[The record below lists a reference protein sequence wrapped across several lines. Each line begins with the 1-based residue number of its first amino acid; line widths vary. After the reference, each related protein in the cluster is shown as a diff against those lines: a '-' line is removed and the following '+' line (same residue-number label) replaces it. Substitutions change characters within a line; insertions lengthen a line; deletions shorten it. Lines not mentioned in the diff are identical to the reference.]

1 MKFKNTTISSGFSC
15 QGVQGRVY
23 KGGMYLKSLNVVG
36 FKSFADRTTLEFHPG
51 VTAIVG
57 PNGCGKSNVLDSI
70 RWVLGEQSAKALRG
84 GEMKDVIFSGTE
96 TRPPL
101 GMAEVSLTFGDCE
114 KDLGTEYNEV
124 TITRRV
130 FRDGASEYELNK
142 TPCRLR
148 DIHGLFMDTGIGRS
162 AYSIM
167 EQGKIDSILSSR
179 PEDRRAIFE
188 EAAGITK
195 YKSQKKEA
203 LRKLENTEANLIRL
217 ADIIREVKRQIGSL
231 QRQAGKARRY
241 QASHEEL
248 AGLET
253 RLGRHQFDTFSTTIN
268 ALQEQVDGTR
278 IRQETLDAE
287 VAQQEEKVASA
298 RSGLSV
304 IENELLRLRE
314 EQNSIKNALDRAAQ
328 RSATNRARVEEFTGL
343 RDQAR
348 QEIAGTEEKI
358 RVGEEQLTHLNAQ
371 VENFT
376 QLRSDTQRRFDEQQE
391 ALQMLNAKIGMVEA
405 ERADA
410 EEKKLA
416 QERLHQKQEQELAAL
431 ELQQRDF
438 QVRIEALQA
447 EQTSLALR
455 RDEAIASATR
465 HVASLAEAETLLT
478 QHRETLK
485 VAQEARREAEEKLRQ
500 AERARTEIG
509 KSHQQIQARR
519 DALAQLEDQ
528 HASAPQATQR
538 LLREQAGELQGTLSS
553 HISVQ
558 AGYEAPLALLLGD
571 AVNAL
576 VLQDDSAAQTWRDK
590 LSGKE
595 QCAFAPLRTARPTPL
610 PSSVETHATKFV
622 TAQPIVGELVAALL
636 EDAHVVED
644 LAAGWRLK
652 AAQPQ
657 STIATR
663 SGELITR
670 SGLLLVGQDAGAS
683 LAVLTRQ
690 TELRKLDAELIESNA
705 KVTDGQGA
713 MDAARIA
720 LEEKTNALEH
730 ARTAV
735 QEAEISLATQRQEE
749 RAAQNASAQI
759 NGQWE
764 EAAREMSRLNAQSQ
778 VDHERHERLREA
790 MKSAA
795 EGRREAETVME
806 GLKVQL
812 AELAKQDEAQTS
824 ALTESRI
831 ELATQTQQ
839 CEAWQQQREPV
850 ANRLQEL
857 RELAELR
864 NREAIEHEQRVAQ
877 AHEEITA
884 AERETA
890 EKTEAQSRVAVELE
904 QAQTQRASEQAQI
917 DEQETV
923 LRTLRREHNEIQT
936 ARSDNEVK
944 LAGQKLFLGNLRE
957 RFRRDYQK
965 ELEDL
970 APLEETDAAT
980 DWQALAEEV
989 STKRAALDAI
999 GPVNMEAITEYD
1011 ELEQRYTFLTGQET
1025 DLLTAKDQII
1035 KAIQEINRTTQKLFA
1050 ETFDQVK
1057 VNFQEMFTEL
1067 FGGGKASL
1075 SLMDEADPL
1084 ECGIDIIAK
1093 PPGKQ
1098 TQTVSLLS
1106 GGERTM
1112 TAVALL
1118 FAIYMVKPSPFCVL
1132 DELDAPLDES
1142 NINRFIK
1149 ILTRFRQQSQ
1159 FVVITH
1165 NKRTISVADVLYGVT
1180 MEERGVSKFVS
1191 MRLQKSEAH
1200 TRGEVAREDGV
1211 PSIAESVS
1219 NN

>member
-1 MKFKNTTISSGFSC
+1 
-15 QGVQGRVY
+15 
-23 KGGMYLKSLNVVG
+23 MYLKSLNVVG
-36 FKSFADRTTLEFHPG
+36 FKSFADRTTLEFHQG

-114 KDLGTEYNEV
+114 EQLGVAYNEV

-148 DIHGLFMDTGIGRS
+148 DIHSLFMDTGIGRT

-167 EQGKIDSILSSR
+167 EQGKIDQILSSR

-241 QASHEEL
+241 QSSFEEL
-248 AGLET
+248 ATLEN
-253 RLGRHQFDTFSTTIN
+253 RVARHQFDTFSGTITALQSEVDGARERQERLDADVSGQEQKVGAVRNDLALVETELVRLRDEQGALRN
-268 ALQEQVDGTR
+268 ALERAEQ
-278 IRQETLDAE
+278 
-287 VAQQEEKVASA
+287 
-298 RSGLSV
+298 
-304 IENELLRLRE
+304 
-314 EQNSIKNALDRAAQ
+314 RA
-328 RSATNRARVEEFTGL
+328 ATNRARVGEFTGL

-348 QEIAGTEEKI
+348 QEIAATEEKV
-358 RVGEEQLTHLNAQ
+358 RVGEEQLAHLNAQ

-376 QLRSDTQRRFDEQQE
+376 RLRGETQQRFDASQE
-391 ALQMLNAKIGMVEA
+391 TLQMLLAKIGTVEA
-405 ERADA
+405 ERAES
-410 EEKKLA
+410 EEQRIQ
-416 QERLHQKQEQELAAL
+416 QERLFQRQEQELAGL
-431 ELQQRDF
+431 ELQQRNF
-438 QVRIEALQA
+438 QLRVEGLQT
-447 EQTSLALR
+447 EQTSLTQR
-455 RDEAIASATR
+455 RDEAQAAATQYAVR
-465 HVASLAEAETLLT
+465 VTETDTLLNAR
-478 QHRETLK
+478 REALQQ
-485 VAQEARREAEEKLRQ
+485 AQQARREAEEKLRA
-500 AERARTEIG
+500 AEQSLKDAG
-509 KSHQQIQARR
+509 KTQQNLQARR
-519 DALAQLEDQ
+519 DALAQLEEQ

-538 LLREQAGELQGTLSS
+538 LLKSEAASEINGTLSG

-558 AGYEAPLALLLGD
+558 AGYETPLALLLGD

-576 VLQDDSAAQTWRDK
+576 VLNDDTAVQTWREK
-590 LSGKE
+590 LAGKE

-610 PSSVETHATKFV
+610 PSSAETHATRFITSKPV
-622 TAQPIVGELVAALL
+622 VSELIASLL
-636 EDAHVVED
+636 EDAHVID
-644 LAAGWRLK
+644 DIAAGWRLK

-670 SGLLLVGQDAGAS
+670 SGLLLVGQEAGAS

-690 TELRKLDAELIESNA
+690 SELRKFEAELVEATA
-705 KVTDGQGA
+705 KVTETQA
-713 MDAARIA
+713 MVNAAQTV
-720 LEEKTNALEH
+720 LDEKTALLEQGR
-730 ARTAV
+730 AAV
-735 QEAEISLATQRQEE
+735 QEVEINLATQRQEE
-749 RAAQNASAQI
+749 RAAQATAAQI
-759 NGQWE
+759 VRQVE
-764 EAAREMSRLNAQSQ
+764 DAMREMTRLNAQEQ
-778 VDHERHERLREA
+778 VDHEQHTRLREA
-790 MKSAA
+790 MTAA
-795 EGRREAETVME
+795 EALRREAEARMTE
-806 GLKVQL
+806 FKTQL
-812 AELAKQDEAQTS
+812 EELTSKEAAQTA
-824 ALTESRI
+824 ALTELRI

-857 RELAELR
+857 RELVVQR
-864 NREAIEHEQRVAQ
+864 TRESSEHEQRVIHARD
-877 AHEEITA
+877 EIVA
-884 AERETA
+884 AEQEHA
-890 EKTEAQSRVAVELE
+890 EKSEAQVRITGELE
-904 QAQTQRASEQAQI
+904 QTQAKRAGIQQQI
-917 DEQETV
+917 NEEETA
-923 LRTLRREHNEIQT
+923 LRTLRRTQTEIQT
-936 ARSDNEVK
+936 ARVENEVK
-944 LAGQKLFLGNLRE
+944 LAEQKLFLTNLRE

-970 APLEETDAAT
+970 ALLGEEESAT
-980 DWQALAEEV
+980 DWTTLETEV
-989 STKRAALDAI
+989 AAKRAALDAI
-999 GPVNMEAITEYD
+999 GPVNLEAITEYD
-1011 ELEQRYTFLTGQET
+1011 ELEQRYQFLTGQET
-1025 DLLTAKDQII
+1025 DLLNAKEQIL

-1050 ETFDQVK
+1050 ETFEQVK
-1057 VNFQEMFTEL
+1057 INFQEMFTEL
-1067 FGGGKASL
+1067 FGGGKATL
-1075 SLMDEADPL
+1075 SLLDENDPL

-1098 TQTVSLLS
+1098 TQTVTLLS

-1149 ILTRFRQQSQ
+1149 ILQRFVQMSQ

-1165 NKRTISVADVLYGVT
+1165 NKRTISIADVLYGVT
-1180 MEERGVSKFVS
+1180 MEERGVSRFVS
-1191 MRLQKSEAH
+1191 MRMQKRDATAQSNGHRAH
-1200 TRGEVAREDGV
+1200 ADPAEETV
-1211 PSIAESVS
+1211 PSIAESVRG
-1219 NN
+1219 

>member
-1 MKFKNTTISSGFSC
+1 
-15 QGVQGRVY
+15 
-23 KGGMYLKSLNVVG
+23 MYLKSLNVVG

-114 KDLGTEYNEV
+114 QDLGVEYNEV

-148 DIHGLFMDTGIGRS
+148 DIHSLFMDTGIGRS

-248 AGLET
+248 ATLET
-253 RLGRHQFDTFSTTIN
+253 RLARHQFDTFSATIN
-268 ALQEQVDGTR
+268 ALQTEVDGTR
-278 IRQETLDAE
+278 ERQEKLDAE
-287 VAQQEEKVASA
+287 VTGQEEKVREA
-298 RSGLSV
+298 RSGLAI
-304 IENELLRLRE
+304 IEAELLSLRE
-314 EQNSIKNALDRAAQ
+314 EQNAIKNALERAAQ
-328 RSATNRARVEEFTGL
+328 RAATNHARVEEFSGL

-358 RVGEEQLTHLNAQ
+358 RVGEEQLNHLNSQ
-371 VENFT
+371 VDNFT
-376 QLRSDTQRRFDEQQE
+376 RLKGETQRRFDTEQE
-391 ALQMLNAKIGMVEA
+391 ALQMLNAKIGMLEA
-405 ERADA
+405 ERAEA

-416 QERLHQKQEQELAAL
+416 HERLHQKQEQELAAL
-431 ELQQRDF
+431 EMQQRDF
-438 QVRIEALQA
+438 RLRIEALQT

-455 RDEAIASATR
+455 RDEAQAAVIR
-465 HVASLAEAETLLT
+465 HAASLAEAETLLT
-478 QHRETLK
+478 QRREALQ
-485 VAQEARREAEEKLRQ
+485 VAQQERREAEEKLRE
-500 AERARTEIG
+500 AEKARTEIG
-509 KSHQQIQARR
+509 RSHQQFQARR

-528 HASAPQATQR
+528 HVSAPQATQR
-538 LLREQAGELQGTLSS
+538 LLREQAGELQGTLSG
-553 HISVQ
+553 HIAVQ

-576 VLQDDSAAQTWRDK
+576 VLQDDAAAQTWRDK
-590 LSGKE
+590 LNGKE

-610 PSSVETHATKFV
+610 PSSVETHATKFI
-622 TAQPIVGELVAALL
+622 TAQPVVAELVAALL
-636 EDAHVVED
+636 EDAHVVDD
-644 LAAGWRLK
+644 LAAGWKLK

-663 SGELITR
+663 NGELISR

-690 TELRKLDAELIESNA
+690 SELRSLDAQLVESTA
-705 KVTDGQGA
+705 KVAEAQAAVDG
-713 MDAARIA
+713 ARTA
-720 LEEKTNALEH
+720 LEEKTHVVEQ

-735 QEAEISLATQRQEE
+735 QEAEIALATQRQED
-749 RAAQNASAQI
+749 RAAQSLASQI
-759 NGQWE
+759 AGQWE
-764 EAAREMSRLNAQSQ
+764 ESNREMTRLNSQSQ
-778 VDHERHERLREA
+778 NDTEKHERLREA
-790 MKSAA
+790 MTGAA
-795 EGRREAETVME
+795 ETRREAEAAME
-806 GLKVQL
+806 GFKSQL
-812 AELAKQDEAQTS
+812 AELAKQDEAQTAS
-824 ALTESRI
+824 LTELRI

-850 ANRLQEL
+850 ATRLQEL
-857 RELAELR
+857 RELVELR
-864 NREAIEHEQRVAQ
+864 NREAIEHEQRVVQ
-877 AHEEITA
+877 AGEEIAA
-884 AERETA
+884 AEQESL
-890 EKTEAQSRVAVELE
+890 EKSEAQTRVAGELE
-904 QAQTQRASEQAQI
+904 QAQAKRAAEQAQI
-917 DEQETV
+917 DEQETI
-923 LRTLRREHNEIQT
+923 LRTLRREHGEIQT
-936 ARSDNEVK
+936 ARSENEVK
-944 LAGQKLFLGNLRE
+944 LAEQKLFLGNLRE
-957 RFRRDYQK
+957 HFRRDYHK
-965 ELEDL
+965 ELEEL
-970 APLEETDAAT
+970 PALSEEDTAT
-980 DWQALAEEV
+980 DWAALEEDV
-989 STKRAALDAI
+989 ATKRAALDAL
-999 GPVNMEAITEYD
+999 GPVNLEAITEYD
-1011 ELEQRYTFLTGQET
+1011 ELEQRFAFLTGQET
-1025 DLLTAKDQII
+1025 DLLTAKEQIL

-1050 ETFDQVK
+1050 ETFEQVK
-1057 VNFQEMFTEL
+1057 TNFQEMFTEL

-1075 SLMDEADPL
+1075 SLMDENDPL

-1149 ILTRFRQQSQ
+1149 ILKRFQSQSQ

-1165 NKRTISVADVLYGVT
+1165 NKRTISIADVLYGVT

-1200 TRGEVAREDGV
+1200 ARGEAIREDGV

-1219 NN
+1219 KN

>member
-1 MKFKNTTISSGFSC
+1 
-15 QGVQGRVY
+15 
-23 KGGMYLKSLNVVG
+23 MYLKSLNVVG

-114 KDLGTEYNEV
+114 KDLGTAYNEV

-148 DIHGLFMDTGIGRS
+148 DIHGMFMDTGIGRS

-203 LRKLENTEANLIRL
+203 LRKLENTEANLVRL

-241 QASHEEL
+241 QASFEEL
-248 AGLET
+248 AALET
-253 RLGRHQFDTFSTTIN
+253 KFARHQFDTFSATIS
-268 ALQEQVDGTR
+268 ALQTEVDGAR
-278 IRQETLDAE
+278 EKQEQLDAG
-287 VAQQEEKVASA
+287 VTAQEEKVSSA
-298 RSGLSV
+298 RSDLAV
-304 IENELLRLRE
+304 VEAELLRLRE
-314 EQNSIKNALDRAAQ
+314 EQSALRNGLERAEQ
-328 RSATNRARVEEFTGL
+328 RAATNRARVEEFTGL

-348 QEIAGTEEKI
+348 REIAGTEEKV

-371 VENFT
+371 VDNFT
-376 QLRSDTQRRFDEQQE
+376 RLRRETQKRYDEEQE
-391 ALQMLNAKIGMVEA
+391 ALQMLTARIGQVES
-405 ERADA
+405 ERAEVE
-410 EEKKLA
+410 EEKLQ
-416 QERLHQKQEQELAAL
+416 QERLHQRQEQELAGL
-431 ELQQRDF
+431 ELQQRNF
-438 QVRIEALQA
+438 QLRIEALQS
-447 EQTSLALR
+447 EQAALAQR
-455 RDEAIASATR
+455 RDEAQAAVAR
-465 HVASLAEAETLLT
+465 HGARLTEAETLL
-478 QHRETLK
+478 RERREALQQ
-485 VAQEARREAEEKLRQ
+485 AQEDRREAEEKLRE
-500 AERARTEIG
+500 ADRTRGEISRAH
-509 KSHQQIQARR
+509 HQLQARR

-528 HASAPQATQR
+528 HASAPEATQR
-538 LLREQAGELQGTLSS
+538 LLKAETGSDLHGTLSG
-553 HISVQ
+553 HIAVQ

-576 VLQDDSAAQTWRDK
+576 ILNDDAAAQSWREK
-590 LSGKE
+590 LAIKE
-595 QCAFAPLRTARPTPL
+595 QCAFAPLRAARPTPL
-610 PSSVETHATKFV
+610 PSSAATHASRFV
-622 TAQPIVGELVAALL
+622 TAQPVVKDLVAALL
-636 EDAHVVED
+636 EDAHVVDD

-663 SGELITR
+663 AGELITR
-670 SGLLLVGQDAGAS
+670 GGLLLVGQEAGAS

-690 TELRKLDAELIESNA
+690 AELRQLEAGLVGAAA
-705 KVTDGQGA
+705 KVAEAQAATDA
-713 MDAARIA
+713 VCVE
-720 LEEKTNALEH
+720 LEEKTNLVEQSRA
-730 ARTAV
+730 AV
-735 QEAEISLATQRQEE
+735 QEAEIALATQRQEE
-749 RAAQNASAQI
+749 RAAQAVVAQI
-759 NGQWE
+759 SRQVE
-764 EAAREMSRLNAQSQ
+764 DATREMTRLHAQEQ
-778 VDHERHERLREA
+778 ADHERHERLREA
-790 MKSAA
+790 MAGASAA
-795 EGRREAETVME
+795 REEAGARMQE
-806 GLKVQL
+806 LQSQL
-812 AELAKQDEAQTS
+812 DALASEEQARTDAV
-824 ALTESRI
+824 TESRI

-839 CEAWQQQREPV
+839 CDAWQQQREPV

-857 RELAELR
+857 RELVVLR
-864 NREAIEHEQRVAQ
+864 AREAREHEQRVAQ
-877 AHEEITA
+877 AKEEISSAEHEQA
-884 AERETA
+884 ARSEALARVAGELDLALT
-890 EKTEAQSRVAVELE
+890 KRSEAQAH
-904 QAQTQRASEQAQI
+904 I
-917 DEQETV
+917 DEQEIA
-923 LRTLRREHNEIQT
+923 LRTLRHEQHDIQS
-936 ARSDNEVK
+936 ARSENEVK
-944 LAGQKLFLGNLRE
+944 LAEQKLFLGNLRE
-957 RFRRDYQK
+957 RFRREYQK

-970 APLEETDAAT
+970 PPLADADAAT
-980 DWQALAEEV
+980 DWAALETEV
-989 STKRAALDAI
+989 AGKRAALDAI
-999 GPVNMEAITEYD
+999 GPVNLEAITEYD
-1011 ELEQRYTFLTGQET
+1011 ELEQRYSFLTGQET
-1025 DLLTAKDQII
+1025 DLLNAKDQIL

-1050 ETFDQVK
+1050 ETFEQVK
-1057 VNFQEMFTEL
+1057 ANFQEMFTEL
-1067 FGGGKASL
+1067 FGGGKATL
-1075 SLMDEADPL
+1075 SLMDESDPL
-1084 ECGIDIIAK
+1084 ECGIEIVAK

-1149 ILTRFRQQSQ
+1149 ILKRFVQQSQ

-1165 NKRTISVADVLYGVT
+1165 NKRTISVSDVLYGVT

-1191 MRLQKSEAH
+1191 LRLQK
-1200 TRGEVAREDGV
+1200 REGSGPGHASVDPALAEHA
-1211 PSIAESVS
+1211 PSIAESVGR
-1219 NN
+1219 

>member
-1 MKFKNTTISSGFSC
+1 
-15 QGVQGRVY
+15 
-23 KGGMYLKSLNVVG
+23 MYLKSLNVVG

-114 KDLGTEYNEV
+114 KELGTAYNEI

-148 DIHGLFMDTGIGRS
+148 DIHSMFMDTGIGRS

-241 QASHEEL
+241 QASFEEL
-248 AGLET
+248 AKLEH
-253 RLGRHQFDTFSTTIN
+253 RFGRHQFDTFSATI
-268 ALQEQVDGTR
+268 ATLQTEVDGAREKQEQ
-278 IRQETLDAE
+278 LDSGVTA
-287 VAQQEEKVASA
+287 QEEKVSAA
-298 RSGLSV
+298 RSDLAV
-304 IENELLRLRE
+304 VEAELLRLRE
-314 EQNSIKNALDRAAQ
+314 EQSALRNALERAEQ
-328 RSATNRARVEEFTGL
+328 RAVTNRARVEEFTGL

-348 QEIAGTEEKI
+348 QEIAGTEEKV
-358 RVGEEQLTHLNAQ
+358 RVGEGQLTHLNAQ
-371 VENFT
+371 VDNFSNLRRET
-376 QLRSDTQRRFDEQQE
+376 QERFDEQQE
-391 ALQMLNAKIGMVEA
+391 ALQMLTARIGNVEA
-405 ERADA
+405 ERAEIEA
-410 EEKKLA
+410 EKIQ
-416 QERLHQKQEQELAAL
+416 QERLHQRQEQELAGL
-431 ELQQRDF
+431 ELQQRNF
-438 QVRIEALQA
+438 QLRIEALQS
-447 EQTSLALR
+447 EQTALAQR
-455 RDEAIASATR
+455 RDEAQAA
-465 HVASLAEAETLLT
+465 VAQHAARLAEAETLL
-478 QHRETLK
+478 RERRESLQQ
-485 VAQEARREAEEKLRQ
+485 AQQARREAEEKLRE
-500 AERARTEIG
+500 ADKARSEIG
-509 KSHQQIQARR
+509 RTHHQLQARH
-519 DALAQLEDQ
+519 DALAQLQDQ

-538 LLREQAGELQGTLSS
+538 LLKFEVQESKRDFHGTLSS
-553 HISVQ
+553 HIEVR

-576 VLQDDSAAQTWRDK
+576 VLNDDAATQLWREK
-590 LSGKE
+590 LSAKE
-595 QCAFAPLRTARPTPL
+595 QCAFAPLHTARPTPL
-610 PSSVETHATKFV
+610 PSTAETHASRFIAAEPV
-622 TAQPIVGELVAALL
+622 VGDLVASLL
-636 EDAHVVED
+636 EDAHVVDD
-644 LAAGWRLK
+644 LAAGWKLK

-663 SGELITR
+663 AGELISR
-670 SGLLLVGQDAGAS
+670 SGLLFVGQDTGAS

-690 TELRKLDAELIESNA
+690 SELRSLEAELTASSVKVIEA
-705 KVTDGQGA
+705 QTVA
-713 MDAARIA
+713 DAVRVV
-720 LEEKTNALEH
+720 LEEKANLLEL
-730 ARTAV
+730 ARAGV
-735 QEAEISLATQRQEE
+735 QEAEIALAAQRQEE
-749 RAAQNASAQI
+749 RTVQSAVAQI
-759 NGQWE
+759 VRQVE
-764 EAAREMSRLNAQSQ
+764 DATREMTRLNAQEQ

-790 MKSAA
+790 MATALAA
-795 EGRREAETVME
+795 KQEAENQMQELQSKLDT
-806 GLKVQL
+806 L
-812 AELAKQDEAQTS
+812 ATEEQAQTD
-824 ALTESRI
+824 ALTELRI

-857 RELAELR
+857 RELVELR
-864 NREAIEHEQRVAQ
+864 TRESREHEQRVVQ
-877 AHEEITA
+877 AREEISS
-884 AERETA
+884 AEREHA
-890 EKTEAQSRVAVELE
+890 EKSEALTRVAGELDL
-904 QAQTQRASEQAQI
+904 ALTKRSGVQAQI
-917 DEQETV
+917 DEQESA
-923 LRTLRREHNEIQT
+923 LRTLRHEQHDIQSV
-936 ARSDNEVK
+936 RSENEVK
-944 LAGQKLFLGNLRE
+944 LAERKLFLGNLRE
-957 RFRRDYQK
+957 RFHRDYQK

-970 APLEETDAAT
+970 PALTEEDAAT
-980 DWQALAEEV
+980 DWATLETEV
-989 STKRAALDAI
+989 ASKRAALDAI
-999 GPVNMEAITEYD
+999 GPVNLEAITEYD
-1011 ELEQRYTFLTGQET
+1011 ELEQRYAFLTGQET
-1025 DLLTAKDQII
+1025 DLLTAKDQIL
-1035 KAIQEINRTTQKLFA
+1035 KAITEINRTTQKLFA
-1050 ETFDQVK
+1050 ETFEQVK
-1057 VNFQEMFTEL
+1057 ANFQEMFTEL
-1067 FGGGKASL
+1067 FGGGKATL
-1075 SLMDEADPL
+1075 TLMDEADPL
-1084 ECGIDIIAK
+1084 ECGIDIVAK

-1149 ILTRFRQQSQ
+1149 ILKRFQEQSQ

-1165 NKRTISVADVLYGVT
+1165 NKRTISIADVLYGVT

-1191 MRLQKSEAH
+1191 LRLQKREEPAHSKENGAH
-1200 TRGEVAREDGV
+1200 TAEEQV

-1219 NN
+1219 S

>member
-1 MKFKNTTISSGFSC
+1 
-15 QGVQGRVY
+15 
-23 KGGMYLKSLNVVG
+23 MYLKSLNVVG

-114 KDLGTEYNEV
+114 KELGTAYNEV

-142 TPCRLR
+142 TACRLR
-148 DIHGLFMDTGIGRS
+148 DIQTMFMDTGVGRS

-241 QASHEEL
+241 QASFEEL
-248 AGLET
+248 ATLET
-253 RLGRHQFDTFSTTIN
+253 RFFKHQFDTYFTAIA
-268 ALQEQVDGTR
+268 ALQIEVDGGR
-278 IRQETLDAE
+278 EKQEQLDSGVSE
-287 VAQQEEKVASA
+287 QEQKVATA
-298 RSGLSV
+298 RNDLSE
-304 IENELLRLRE
+304 IEAELLRLRE
-314 EQNSIKNALDRAAQ
+314 EQSAIRNALERAEQ
-328 RSATNRARVEEFTGL
+328 RAATNRARVDEFTGL

-348 QEIAGTEEKI
+348 QEIAGTEEKV
-358 RVGEEQLTHLNAQ
+358 RVGEEQLAHLNAQ

-376 QLRSDTQRRFDEQQE
+376 RLRRETQERFDEEQE
-391 ALQMLNAKIGMVEA
+391 SLQMLAARIGNIEA
-405 ERADA
+405 ERA
-410 EEKKLA
+410 EIESEKLQ
-416 QERLHQKQEQELAAL
+416 QERLHQRQEQELAGL
-431 ELQQRDF
+431 ELQQRNF

-447 EQTSLALR
+447 EQTALTQR
-455 RDEAIASATR
+455 RDEAEVSVVQYAER
-465 HVASLAEAETLLT
+465 LAEADTLLRDR
-478 QHRETLK
+478 REALQQ
-485 VAQEARREAEEKLRQ
+485 AQQSRREAEEKLRE
-500 AERARTEIG
+500 ADKARNEVSRA
-509 KSHQQIQARR
+509 HQQLQARR

-538 LLREQAGELQGTLSS
+538 LLKAQAAEAASELRGTLSS
-553 HISVQ
+553 HIAVQ
-558 AGYEAPLALLLGD
+558 AGNEAPLALLLGD

-576 VLQDDSAAQTWRDK
+576 ILNDDAAAQAWREK

-595 QCAFAPLRTARPTPL
+595 QCAFAPLNSARPVPL
-610 PSSVETHATKFV
+610 PSSVETHASRFV
-622 TAQPIVGELVAALL
+622 TAQPVVADLIAALL
-636 EDAHVVED
+636 EDAHVVDD
-644 LAAGWRLK
+644 LAAGWQLK

-663 SGELITR
+663 GGELITR
-670 SGLLLVGQDAGAS
+670 SGLLLVGQETGAS

-690 TELRKLDAELIESNA
+690 TELRRLEAQLADSSVNVAEAQSATDA
-705 KVTDGQGA
+705 V
-713 MDAARIA
+713 RIT
-720 LEEKTNALEH
+720 LEETTNFVEQ
-730 ARTAV
+730 ARAEV
-735 QEAEISLATQRQEE
+735 QEAEISLATQRQDE
-749 RAAQNASAQI
+749 RAAQSAAAQI
-759 NGQWE
+759 GRQVE
-764 EAAREMSRLNAQSQ
+764 DATREMTRLNAQEQ

-790 MKSAA
+790 MASALA
-795 EGRREAETVME
+795 ARQEAEARME
-806 GLKVQL
+806 EFQTQL
-812 AELAKQDEAQTS
+812 DALASEEQAQTN

-839 CEAWQQQREPV
+839 CDAWQQQREPV
-850 ANRLQEL
+850 ANRLLEL
-857 RELAELR
+857 RELVELR
-864 NREAIEHEQRVAQ
+864 TRESHEHERRVVQ
-877 AHEEITA
+877 AREEITSS
-884 AERETA
+884 EREHA
-890 EKTEAQSRVAVELE
+890 EKSEAQTRVTGELE
-904 QAQTQRASEQAQI
+904 LTLTRRSEAQAQI
-917 DEQETV
+917 NEQEGL
-923 LRTLRREHNEIQT
+923 LRSLRREHGEIQS
-936 ARSDNEVK
+936 ARSENEVK

-957 RFRRDYQK
+957 KYRRDYQK
-965 ELEDL
+965 ELEEL
-970 APLEETDAAT
+970 PPLTEADAAT
-980 DWQALAEEV
+980 DWAALESEV
-989 STKRAALDAI
+989 TTKRAALDAI
-999 GPVNMEAITEYD
+999 GPVNLEAITEYD
-1011 ELEQRYTFLTGQET
+1011 ELEQRYAFLTTQET
-1025 DLLTAKDQII
+1025 DLLTAKEQIL

-1050 ETFDQVK
+1050 DTFEQVK

-1067 FGGGKASL
+1067 FNGGKASL
-1075 SLMDEADPL
+1075 KLMDESDPL
-1084 ECGIDIIAK
+1084 ECGIDIEAK

-1098 TQTVSLLS
+1098 PQSVSLLS

-1149 ILTRFRQQSQ
+1149 ILERFVKQSQ

-1165 NKRTISVADVLYGVT
+1165 NKRTISIADVLYGVT

-1191 MRLQKSEAH
+1191 LRLQRREAPAH
-1200 TRGEVAREDGV
+1200 SIDNASHAAEHHV
-1211 PSIAESVS
+1211 PSIAESVAT
-1219 NN
+1219 

>member
-1 MKFKNTTISSGFSC
+1 
-15 QGVQGRVY
+15 
-23 KGGMYLKSLNVVG
+23 MYLKSLNVVG

-114 KDLGTEYNEV
+114 KDLGTAYNEI

-148 DIHGLFMDTGIGRS
+148 DIHGMFMDTGIGRS

-241 QASHEEL
+241 QASFEEL
-248 AGLET
+248 ATLET
-253 RLGRHQFDTFSTTIN
+253 RFARHQFDVFSSTI
-268 ALQEQVDGTR
+268 ATLQTEVDGAREKQEQLDTGVTD
-278 IRQETLDAE
+278 QE
-287 VAQQEEKVASA
+287 QKVSA
-298 RSGLSV
+298 ARGDLAV
-304 IENELLRLRE
+304 VETELLRLRE
-314 EQNSIKNALDRAAQ
+314 EQAALRNAIERAEQ
-328 RSATNRARVEEFTGL
+328 RAATNRARVDEFTGL

-348 QEIAGTEEKI
+348 QEIAGTEEKV

-371 VENFT
+371 VDNFSRLRRET
-376 QLRSDTQRRFDEQQE
+376 QERFDEEQE
-391 ALQMLNAKIGMVEA
+391 ALQMLTARIGNVEA
-405 ERADA
+405 ERA
-410 EEKKLA
+410 EIESEKLQ
-416 QERLHQKQEQELAAL
+416 QERLHQRQEQELAGL
-431 ELQQRDF
+431 ELQQRNF
-438 QVRIEALQA
+438 QLRIEALQA
-447 EQTSLALR
+447 EQVSLTQR
-455 RDEAIASATR
+455 RDEARAAVVQR
-465 HVASLAEAETLLT
+465 AAGLAEAETLLRDR
-478 QHRETLK
+478 REALQQ
-485 VAQEARREAEEKLRQ
+485 AQQSRREAEEKLRD
-500 AERARTEIG
+500 AEKSRTEIG
-509 KSHQQIQARR
+509 RSHHQLQARR
-519 DALAQLEDQ
+519 DALVQLEDQ

-538 LLREQAGELQGTLSS
+538 LLKAQAAGDLHGTLSS
-553 HISVQ
+553 HIAVQ

-571 AVNAL
+571 AVNSL
-576 VLQDDSAAQTWRDK
+576 LLDDDSTAQSWREK
-590 LSGKE
+590 LTGKE

-610 PSSVETHATKFV
+610 PSTVPTHASRFV
-622 TAQPIVGELVAALL
+622 QAQPIVADLLAALL
-636 EDAHVVED
+636 EDAHVVDD
-644 LAAGWRLK
+644 LAAGWKLK

-663 SGELITR
+663 GGELITR
-670 SGLLLVGQDAGAS
+670 GGLLLVGQETGAS

-690 TELRKLDAELIESNA
+690 SELRQLESKLTESSA
-705 KVTDGQGA
+705 KVLEAQSFTDSI
-713 MDAARIA
+713 RLA
-720 LEEKTNALEH
+720 LEEKAGAVEQ
-730 ARTAV
+730 ARAAV
-735 QEAEISLATQRQEE
+735 QEAEISVATQRQEE
-749 RAAQNASAQI
+749 RAAQSAAAQI
-759 NGQWE
+759 SRQVDD
-764 EAAREMSRLNAQSQ
+764 ATREMTRLTAQEQ
-778 VDHERHERLREA
+778 VDHGRHERLRDAMAAALAARQQAEA
-790 MKSAA
+790 QMQELQAQLDTLAA
-795 EGRREAETVME
+795 EE
-806 GLKVQL
+806 QS
-812 AELAKQDEAQTS
+812 QTD
-824 ALTESRI
+824 ALTESKI
-831 ELATQTQQ
+831 QLATQIQQ

-857 RELAELR
+857 RELVELR
-864 NREAIEHEQRVAQ
+864 TRESREHEQRVVQAREEISSAEHEHAAKSEAQARVAGELDLTLTRRSEAQ
-877 AHEEITA
+877 AH
-884 AERETA
+884 
-890 EKTEAQSRVAVELE
+890 
-904 QAQTQRASEQAQI
+904 I
-917 DEQETV
+917 DEQEKM
-923 LRTLRREHNEIQT
+923 LRTLRREQGEIQS
-936 ARSDNEVK
+936 ARSENEVK
-944 LAGQKLFLGNLRE
+944 LAEQKLFLGNLRE
-957 RFRRDYQK
+957 HYRRDYQK
-965 ELEDL
+965 ELEEL
-970 APLEETDAAT
+970 SPLTDADDAT
-980 DWQALAEEV
+980 DWAALEEEV
-989 STKRAALDAI
+989 TTKRAALDAI
-999 GPVNMEAITEYD
+999 GPVNLEAITEYD
-1011 ELEQRYTFLTGQET
+1011 ELEQRYAFLTGQET
-1025 DLLTAKDQII
+1025 DLLTAKDQIL

-1050 ETFDQVK
+1050 ETFEQVK
-1057 VNFQEMFTEL
+1057 ANFQEMFTEL

-1075 SLMDEADPL
+1075 TLMDEADPL

-1098 TQTVSLLS
+1098 TQTVTLLS

-1149 ILTRFRQQSQ
+1149 ILERFQKQSQ

-1165 NKRTISVADVLYGVT
+1165 NKRTISIADVLYGVT

-1191 MRLQKSEAH
+1191 LRLQKRDPLAAAH
-1200 TRGEVAREDGV
+1200 KSVPSAVEEHV
-1211 PSIAESVS
+1211 PSIAESVTS
-1219 NN
+1219 

>member
-1 MKFKNTTISSGFSC
+1 LSG
-15 QGVQGRVY
+15 VKARAY
-23 KGGMYLKSLNVVG
+23 KSDMYLKSLNVVG

-96 TRPPL
+96 SRPPT

-114 KDLGTEYNEV
+114 KDLGTAYNEV

-148 DIHGLFMDTGIGRS
+148 DIHSMFMDTGIGRS

-241 QASHEEL
+241 QSSFQEL
-248 AGLET
+248 ATLET
-253 RLGRHQFDTFSTTIN
+253 KFARHQFDVYSKTIGE
-268 ALQEQVDGTR
+268 LQVEVDGAR
-278 IRQETLDAE
+278 EKQETLDSGVME
-287 VAQQEEKVASA
+287 QEEKVAAA
-298 RSGLSV
+298 RSAYAE
-304 IENELLRLRE
+304 IESELQRLRE
-314 EQNSIKNALDRAAQ
+314 DQSSIRNALERAEQ
-328 RSATNRARVEEFTGL
+328 RAATNRARVEEFTGL

-348 QEIAGTEEKI
+348 QEIAGTEEKV

-371 VENFT
+371 VDNFSNLRRET
-376 QLRSDTQRRFDEQQE
+376 QERFDEEQE
-391 ALQMLNAKIGMVEA
+391 ALQMLTARIGNVES
-405 ERADA
+405 ERA
-410 EEKKLA
+410 EVESEKLQ
-416 QERLHQKQEQELAAL
+416 QERLHQRQEQELATL
-431 ELQQRDF
+431 EQQQRNF
-438 QVRIEALQA
+438 QLRIEALQS
-447 EQTSLALR
+447 EQAALNVR
-455 RDEAIASATR
+455 REEAQIAVEQHATR
-465 HVASLAEAETLLT
+465 MAEAETLL
-478 QHRETLK
+478 REKREALQI
-485 VAQEARREAEEKLRQ
+485 AQQDRREAEEKVRE
-500 AERARTEIG
+500 ADKVRSEVGRAN
-509 KSHQQIQARR
+509 HQLQARR

-538 LLREQAGELQGTLSS
+538 LLKFEVEESKRDFHGTLSS
-553 HISVQ
+553 HIEVRS
-558 AGYEAPLALLLGD
+558 GYETPLALLLGD

-576 VLQDDSAAQTWRDK
+576 VLADDSATQIWRDK
-590 LSGKE
+590 LTGKE
-595 QCAFAPLRTARPTPL
+595 QCAFAPLHTARPVPL
-610 PSSVETHATKFV
+610 PSSAETHASKFITSEPV
-622 TAQPIVGELVAALL
+622 VSDLVASLL
-636 EDAHVVED
+636 EDAHVVDD
-644 LAAGWRLK
+644 LAAGWKLK
-652 AAQPQ
+652 ALQPQ

-663 SGELITR
+663 AGELISR
-670 SGLLLVGQDAGAS
+670 SGLLFVGQDTGAS
-683 LAVLTRQ
+683 LAVLKRQ
-690 TELRKLDAELIESNA
+690 SELRQLEEELVFSSTKVMESQAAAES
-705 KVTDGQGA
+705 V
-713 MDAARIA
+713 RIA
-720 LEEKTNALEH
+720 LEEKTNLVEQTRAE
-730 ARTAV
+730 V
-735 QEAEISLATQRQEE
+735 QESEIALATLRQEE
-749 RAAQNASAQI
+749 RAAQTVVTQI
-759 NGQWE
+759 ERQVE
-764 EAAREMSRLNAQSQ
+764 DTTREMTRLNAQEQ

-790 MKSAA
+790 MASALAARQEAEAQMDELQSQLDTLAA
-795 EGRREAETVME
+795 EEETATN
-806 GLKVQL
+806 K
-812 AELAKQDEAQTS
+812 
-824 ALTESRI
+824 LTESRI

-850 ANRLQEL
+850 ATRLQEL
-857 RELAELR
+857 RELVELR
-864 NREAIEHEQRVAQ
+864 TRESVEHERRVSNAK
-877 AHEEITA
+877 EEITS
-884 AERETA
+884 AEREHA
-890 EKTEAQSRVAVELE
+890 EKTEAQTQITGELE
-904 QAQTQRASEQAQI
+904 LKLTKRSEAQAQI
-917 DEQETV
+917 DEQELL
-923 LRTLRREHNEIQT
+923 LRTLRHEQHDIQS
-936 ARSDNEVK
+936 ARSENEVK
-944 LAGQKLFLGNLRE
+944 LAEQKLFLGNLRE

-970 APLEETDAAT
+970 APLEEADAST
-980 DWQALAEEV
+980 DWATLESEV
-989 STKRAALDAI
+989 ATKRAALDAI
-999 GPVNMEAITEYD
+999 GPVNLEAITEYD

-1025 DLLTAKDQII
+1025 DLLTAKDQIL
-1035 KAIQEINRTTQKLFA
+1035 KAITEINRTTQKLFA
-1050 ETFDQVK
+1050 ETFEQVK

-1067 FGGGKASL
+1067 FNGGKATL
-1075 SLMDEADPL
+1075 KLQDENDPL
-1084 ECGIDIIAK
+1084 ECGIEIEAR

-1098 TQTVSLLS
+1098 PQSVSLLS

-1149 ILTRFRQQSQ
+1149 ILKRFQEQSQ

-1165 NKRTISVADVLYGVT
+1165 NKRTISIADVLYGVT

-1191 MRLQKSEAH
+1191 LRLQKREAPVH
-1200 TRGEVAREDGV
+1200 TAIDGAPAAEEHI
-1211 PSIAESVS
+1211 PSIAESF
-1219 NN
+1219 NK

>member
-1 MKFKNTTISSGFSC
+1 
-15 QGVQGRVY
+15 
-23 KGGMYLKSLNVVG
+23 MYLKSLNVVG

-96 TRPPL
+96 SRPPL

-114 KDLGTEYNEV
+114 QDLGTEFNEV

-148 DIHGLFMDTGIGRS
+148 DIHSMFMDTGIGRS

-241 QASHEEL
+241 QSSFEEL
-248 AGLET
+248 SSLET
-253 RLGRHQFDTFSTTIN
+253 RLGRHQFDTFSTAIN
-268 ALQEQVDGTR
+268 ALQTEVDGAR
-278 IRQETLDAE
+278 EKQEQLDTNVAE
-287 VAQQEEKVASA
+287 QEQKVAAA
-298 RSGLSV
+298 RGDLSV
-304 IENELLRLRE
+304 VEAELQRLRE
-314 EQNSIKNALDRAAQ
+314 EQGKLRNAIERAEQ
-328 RSATNRARVEEFTGL
+328 RAATNRARVEEFTGL

-348 QEIAGTEEKI
+348 QEIAGTEEKV
-358 RVGEEQLTHLNAQ
+358 RVGEEQLTQLNAQ
-371 VENFT
+371 VDNFSKLRGET
-376 QLRSDTQRRFDEQQE
+376 QQRFDAAQE
-391 ALQMLNAKIGMVEA
+391 ELQMLTAKIGTVEA
-405 ERADA
+405 TRAEI

-431 ELQQRDF
+431 ELQQRNF
-438 QVRIEALQA
+438 QLRIEALQA
-447 EQTSLALR
+447 EQATLAQR
-455 RDEAIASATR
+455 RDEAQAAVTQ
-465 HVASLAEAETLLT
+465 HAAKLVEAETLLT
-478 QHRETLK
+478 QRREALQQ
-485 VAQEARREAEEKLRQ
+485 AQQARREAEEKLREV
-500 AERARTEIG
+500 ERTRSEIG
-509 KSHQQIQARR
+509 RAHHQLQARR
-519 DALAQLEDQ
+519 DALAQLEEQ

-538 LLREQAGELQGTLSS
+538 LLKAQASEAASELRGTLSGY
-553 HISVQ
+553 ISVQ

-576 VLQDDSAAQTWRDK
+576 ILNDDASAQTWREK

-610 PSSVETHATKFV
+610 PSSVASHASRFV
-622 TAQPIVGELVAALL
+622 EAKPVVSELVAALL
-636 EDAHVVED
+636 EDAHIVDD
-644 LAAGWRLK
+644 LAAGWKLK

-663 SGELITR
+663 GGELITR

-690 TELRKLDAELIESNA
+690 SEMRKLEAELTESTT
-705 KVTDGQGA
+705 KVTEAQTA
-713 MDAARIA
+713 VDATRTA
-720 LEEKTNALEH
+720 LEEKTNLVEQTRA
-730 ARTAV
+730 AV

-749 RAAQNASAQI
+749 RTAQSAVAQI
-759 NGQWE
+759 GRQVE
-764 EAAREMSRLNAQSQ
+764 DATREMTRLNSQEQ
-778 VDHERHERLREA
+778 VDHERHEKLREA
-790 MKSAA
+790 MASALA
-795 EGRREAETVME
+795 ARQEAEARME
-806 GLKVQL
+806 EFKVQL
-812 AELAKQDEAQTS
+812 DALAGQEQTQTT
-824 ALTESRI
+824 ALTELRI

-839 CEAWQQQREPV
+839 YEAWQQQREPV
-850 ANRLQEL
+850 ATRLQEL
-857 RELAELR
+857 RELVVLR
-864 NREAIEHEQRVAQ
+864 TRESAEHEQRVVQ
-877 AHEEITA
+877 AREEISS
-884 AERETA
+884 AEREHA
-890 EKTEAQSRVAVELE
+890 EKSEAQVQMTSQLDLTLTKRSE
-904 QAQTQRASEQAQI
+904 AQGRI
-917 DEQETV
+917 DEQEGI
-923 LRTLRREHNEIQT
+923 LRTLRREHGELQT
-936 ARSDNEVK
+936 ARSENEVK
-944 LAGQKLFLGNLRE
+944 LAEQKLFLGNLRE
-957 RFRRDYQK
+957 RFHRDYQK

-970 APLEETDAAT
+970 PALSEEEVAT
-980 DWQALAEEV
+980 DWSAIELQVAE
-989 STKRAALDAI
+989 KRAALDSI
-999 GPVNMEAITEYD
+999 GPVNLEAITEYD
-1011 ELEQRYTFLTGQET
+1011 ELEQRYQFLTGQET
-1025 DLLTAKDQII
+1025 DLLTAKEQIL

-1050 ETFDQVK
+1050 ETFEQVK
-1057 VNFQEMFTEL
+1057 INFQEMFTEL
-1067 FGGGKASL
+1067 FGGGKATL
-1075 SLMDEADPL
+1075 ALLDENDPL
-1084 ECGIDIIAK
+1084 ECGIDIVAR

-1149 ILTRFRQQSQ
+1149 ILHRFQEQSQ

-1165 NKRTISVADVLYGVT
+1165 NKRTISIADVLYGVT

-1191 MRLQKSEAH
+1191 MRLQKRDTTAKSNGNGTHVSEEA
-1200 TRGEVAREDGV
+1200 V
-1211 PSIAESVS
+1211 PSIAESVTG
-1219 NN
+1219 

>member
-1 MKFKNTTISSGFSC
+1 
-15 QGVQGRVY
+15 
-23 KGGMYLKSLNVVG
+23 MYLKSLNVIG

-57 PNGCGKSNVLDSI
+57 PNGCGKSNVLDAV

-114 KDLGTEYNEV
+114 QDLGTAYNEV

-148 DIHGLFMDTGIGRS
+148 DIHGMFMDTGIGRS

-241 QASHEEL
+241 QASFDEL
-248 AGLET
+248 AKLET
-253 RLGRHQFDTFSTTIN
+253 KSARHQFDVFSATIS
-268 ALQEQVDGTR
+268 ALQTEVDGAR
-278 IRQETLDAE
+278 AKQEQLDSGVTA
-287 VAQQEEKVASA
+287 QEEKVATA
-298 RSGLSV
+298 RGDLGV
-304 IENELLRLRE
+304 VEAELLRLRE
-314 EQNSIKNALDRAAQ
+314 EQAALRNALERAEQ
-328 RSATNRARVEEFTGL
+328 RAATNRARVEEFTGL

-348 QEIAGTEEKI
+348 QEIAGTEEKV

-376 QLRSDTQRRFDEQQE
+376 RLRRETQERFDEEQE
-391 ALQMLNAKIGMVEA
+391 ALQMLTARIGNVEA
-405 ERADA
+405 ERAEIEA
-410 EEKKLA
+410 EKFQ
-416 QERLHQKQEQELAAL
+416 QERLHQRQEQELAGL
-431 ELQQRDF
+431 ELQQRNF
-438 QVRIEALQA
+438 QLRIEALQS
-447 EQTSLALR
+447 EQTSLAQR
-455 RDEAIASATR
+455 RDDAQDLVTQHTAR
-465 HVASLAEAETLLT
+465 LVAAETLLN
-478 QHRETLK
+478 Q
-485 VAQEARREAEEKLRQ
+485 RREALLQSQQTRRETEEKLRE
-500 AERARTEIG
+500 AEKARSEVGRAH
-509 KSHQQIQARR
+509 HQLQARR

-528 HASAPQATQR
+528 HASAPEATQR
-538 LLREQAGELQGTLSS
+538 LLKFEVEESKRDFHGTLSS
-553 HISVQ
+553 HIEVR

-576 VLQDDSAAQTWRDK
+576 ILNDDAATQIWREK
-590 LSGKE
+590 LSIKE

-610 PSSVETHATKFV
+610 PSSAETHASRFISAEPV
-622 TAQPIVGELVAALL
+622 VGDLVASLL
-636 EDAHVVED
+636 EDAHVVDD
-644 LAAGWRLK
+644 LAAGWKLK

-663 SGELITR
+663 AGELISR
-670 SGLLLVGQDAGAS
+670 SGLLFVGQDTGAS

-690 TELRKLDAELIESNA
+690 SELRSLETDLAASSMKIIEAQAASDA
-705 KVTDGQGA
+705 
-713 MDAARIA
+713 MRIA
-720 LEEKTNALEH
+720 LEEKSDLVEQTRA
-730 ARTAV
+730 AV
-735 QEAEISLATQRQEE
+735 QEAEIALATQRQEE
-749 RAAQNASAQI
+749 RAAQSAAAQI
-759 NGQWE
+759 VRQVE
-764 EAAREMSRLNAQSQ
+764 DATREMARLNAQEQ

-790 MKSAA
+790 MASAA
-795 EGRREAETVME
+795 LARQEAEARMRE
-806 GLKVQL
+806 LQAQL
-812 AELAKQDEAQTS
+812 DTLAVEEEAQTN

-839 CEAWQQQREPV
+839 CDAWQKQREPV

-857 RELAELR
+857 RELVELR
-864 NREAIEHEQRVAQ
+864 TRESREHEQRVSHAR
-877 AHEEITA
+877 EEISS
-884 AERETA
+884 AEREHA
-890 EKTEAQSRVAVELE
+890 EKGEALTRVAGELDLALTKRSDA
-904 QAQTQRASEQAQI
+904 QARI
-917 DEQETV
+917 DEQESA
-923 LRTLRREHNEIQT
+923 LRTLRHEQHNIQS
-936 ARSDNEVK
+936 ARSENEVK
-944 LAGQKLFLGNLRE
+944 LAEQKLFLGNLRE
-957 RFRRDYQK
+957 RFRRDYQR

-970 APLEETDAAT
+970 PALAEEDAAT
-980 DWQALAEEV
+980 DWAALETEV
-989 STKRAALDAI
+989 SAKRAALDAI
-999 GPVNMEAITEYD
+999 GPVNLEAITEYD
-1011 ELEQRYTFLTGQET
+1011 ELEQRYAFLTGQEA
-1025 DLLTAKDQII
+1025 DLLTAKDQIL
-1035 KAIQEINRTTQKLFA
+1035 KAITEINRTTQKLFA
-1050 ETFDQVK
+1050 ETFEQVK
-1057 VNFQEMFTEL
+1057 ANFQEMFTEL
-1067 FGGGKASL
+1067 FGGGKATL
-1075 SLMDEADPL
+1075 TLMDESDPL
-1084 ECGIDIIAK
+1084 ECGIDIVAK

-1149 ILTRFRQQSQ
+1149 ILQRFVQQSQ

-1165 NKRTISVADVLYGVT
+1165 NKRTISIADVLYGVT

-1191 MRLQKSEAH
+1191 LRLQKRDSLPSGKGNEVHAASEA
-1200 TRGEVAREDGV
+1200 V
-1211 PSIAESVS
+1211 PAIVESVRG
-1219 NN
+1219 

>member
-1 MKFKNTTISSGFSC
+1 
-15 QGVQGRVY
+15 
-23 KGGMYLKSLNVVG
+23 MYLKSLNVVG

-84 GEMKDVIFSGTE
+84 GEMKDIIFSGTE

-114 KDLGTEYNEV
+114 KDLGTAYNEV

-148 DIHGLFMDTGIGRS
+148 DIHSMFMDTGIGRS

-241 QASHEEL
+241 QASFEEL
-248 AGLET
+248 ATLET
-253 RLGRHQFDTFSTTIN
+253 KFARHQFETFSTTIA
-268 ALQEQVDGTR
+268 ALQIEVDGAR
-278 IRQETLDAE
+278 EKQEQLDTG
-287 VAQQEEKVASA
+287 VISQEEKVATA
-298 RSGLSV
+298 RDDLAV
-304 IENELLRLRE
+304 VEAALLRLRE
-314 EQNSIKNALDRAAQ
+314 EQSALRNTLERAEQ
-328 RSATNRARVEEFTGL
+328 RATTNRARVEEFTGL

-348 QEIAGTEEKI
+348 QEIAGTEEKV
-358 RVGEEQLTHLNAQ
+358 RVGEEQLAHLNAQ

-376 QLRSDTQRRFDEQQE
+376 KLRRETQERFDEEQE
-391 ALQMLNAKIGMVEA
+391 ALQMLTARIGNVEA
-405 ERADA
+405 ERA
-410 EEKKLA
+410 EIESEKLQ
-416 QERLHQKQEQELAAL
+416 QERLHQRQEQELAGL
-431 ELQQRDF
+431 ELQQRNF
-438 QVRIEALQA
+438 QVRIEALQS
-447 EQTSLALR
+447 EQAVLNQR
-455 RDEAIASATR
+455 REEAQASMAQHAAR
-465 HVASLAEAETLLT
+465 LAEAETLL
-478 QHRETLK
+478 RERREALQA
-485 VAQEARREAEEKLRQ
+485 AQQSRREAEEKVRE
-500 AERARTEIG
+500 ADKARSEVGRAH
-509 KSHQQIQARR
+509 HQLQARR

-538 LLREQAGELQGTLSS
+538 LLKFEVGATETDLRGTLSG
-553 HISVQ
+553 HIAVQ

-576 VLQDDSAAQTWRDK
+576 ILEDDAAAQSWREK
-590 LSGKE
+590 LAGKE
-595 QCAFAPLRTARPTPL
+595 QCAFAPLRAARPAPL
-610 PSSVETHATKFV
+610 PSSAETHASRFV
-622 TAQPIVGELVAALL
+622 TTQPVVSDLVAALL
-636 EDAHVVED
+636 EDAHIVDD
-644 LAAGWRLK
+644 LAAGWKLK

-663 SGELITR
+663 GGELITR
-670 SGLLLVGQDAGAS
+670 SGLLLVGQDTGAS
-683 LAVLTRQ
+683 LAVLKRQ
-690 TELRKLDAELIESNA
+690 SELRGLEAELVASTE
-705 KVTDGQGA
+705 KVTAAQTA
-713 MDAARIA
+713 TDAVRAA
-720 LEEKTNALEH
+720 LEEKTNFLEQ
-730 ARTAV
+730 ARAAV
-735 QEAEISLATQRQEE
+735 QEAEIAVATQRQEE
-749 RAAQNASAQI
+749 RAAQSAASQI
-759 NGQWE
+759 VRQVE
-764 EAAREMSRLNAQSQ
+764 DATREMARLTAQEQ

-790 MKSAA
+790 MATALAA
-795 EGRREAETVME
+795 RQEAEAQMQE
-806 GLKVQL
+806 LQAQL
-812 AELAKQDEAQTS
+812 DTLASEEESQTH

-839 CEAWQQQREPV
+839 CDAWQQQREPV

-857 RELAELR
+857 RELVELR
-864 NREAIEHEQRVAQ
+864 TRESAEHERRVAH
-877 AHEEITA
+877 AKEEISS
-884 AERETA
+884 AEREHA
-890 EKTEAQSRVAVELE
+890 EKSEALTRVAGELDL
-904 QAQTQRASEQAQI
+904 TLTRRSESQAQI
-917 DEQETV
+917 DEQEKL
-923 LRTLRREHNEIQT
+923 LRTLRHEQHDIQS
-936 ARSDNEVK
+936 ARSENEVK
-944 LAGQKLFLGNLRE
+944 LAEQKLFLGNLRE

-970 APLEETDAAT
+970 APLTEADAAT
-980 DWQALAEEV
+980 DWATLETEV
-989 STKRAALDAI
+989 ASKRAALDAI
-999 GPVNMEAITEYD
+999 GPVNLEAITEYD
-1011 ELEQRYTFLTGQET
+1011 ELEQRYAFLTGQET
-1025 DLLTAKDQII
+1025 DLLTAKDQIL

-1050 ETFDQVK
+1050 ETFEQVK
-1057 VNFQEMFTEL
+1057 ANFQEMFTEL
-1067 FGGGKASL
+1067 FNGGKASL
-1075 SLMDEADPL
+1075 KLMDEADPL
-1084 ECGIDIIAK
+1084 ECGIEIEAK

-1149 ILTRFRQQSQ
+1149 ILKRFQEQSQ

-1165 NKRTISVADVLYGVT
+1165 NKRTISIADVLYGVT

-1191 MRLQKSEAH
+1191 LRLQKREAAVH
-1200 TRGEVAREDGV
+1200 TPGNAVHAVEEHT

-1219 NN
+1219 S

>member
-1 MKFKNTTISSGFSC
+1 
-15 QGVQGRVY
+15 
-23 KGGMYLKSLNVVG
+23 MYLKSLNVVG
-36 FKSFADRTTLEFHPG
+36 FKSFADRTNLEFHPG

-57 PNGCGKSNVLDSI
+57 PNGCGKSNVLDAV

-114 KDLGTEYNEV
+114 KELGTAYNEV

-167 EQGKIDSILSSR
+167 EQGKIDLILSSR

-241 QASHEEL
+241 QASFEEL
-248 AGLET
+248 AKLES
-253 RLGRHQFDTFSTTIN
+253 RLGRRQFDTFSATIS
-268 ALQEQVDGTR
+268 ALQTEVDGAR
-278 IRQETLDAE
+278 ARQERLDAD
-287 VAQQEEKVASA
+287 VSGQEEKVSAA
-298 RSGLSV
+298 RSGLAV
-304 IENELLRLRE
+304 VEAELLRLRE
-314 EQNSIKNALDRAAQ
+314 EQSALRNALERAEQ
-328 RSATNRARVEEFTGL
+328 RAATNRARVEEFTGL

-348 QEIAGTEEKI
+348 QEIAGTEEKV
-358 RVGEEQLTHLNAQ
+358 RVGEQQLAHLNAQ
-371 VENFT
+371 VDNFT
-376 QLRSDTQRRFDEQQE
+376 RLRGETQRRFDDEQE
-391 ALQMLNAKIGMVEA
+391 ALQMLTARIGNVEA
-405 ERADA
+405 ERAEIEA
-410 EEKKLA
+410 EKFS
-416 QERLHQKQEQELAAL
+416 QERLHQRQEQELAGL
-431 ELQQRDF
+431 ELQQRNF
-438 QVRIEALQA
+438 QLRIEALQS
-447 EQTSLALR
+447 EQASLAQR
-455 RDEAIASATR
+455 RDEARAS
-465 HVASLAEAETLLT
+465 VAQHAARLAEAETLLSER
-478 QHRETLK
+478 REALQQ
-485 VAQEARREAEEKLRQ
+485 AQQARREAEEKLRE
-500 AERARTEIG
+500 ADRTRGETGRAH
-509 KSHQQIQARR
+509 HQLQARR

-538 LLREQAGELQGTLSS
+538 LLKAEIANGVTSDLHGTLSG
-553 HISVQ
+553 HIAVQ

-576 VLQDDSAAQTWRDK
+576 ILDDDAAAQSWREK
-590 LSGKE
+590 LAGKE
-595 QCAFAPLRTARPTPL
+595 QCAFAPLSAARPTPL
-610 PSSVETHATKFV
+610 PSSAGTHASRFV
-622 TAQPIVGELVAALL
+622 TTQPVVGDLVAALL
-636 EDAHVVED
+636 EDAHVVDD
-644 LAAGWRLK
+644 LAAGWKLK

-663 SGELITR
+663 GGELITR
-670 SGLLLVGQDAGAS
+670 SGLLLVGQEAGAS

-690 TELRKLDAELIESNA
+690 SELRQLEAELVESSA
-705 KVTDGQGA
+705 KVAEAQAATDAVRG
-713 MDAARIA
+713 A
-720 LEEKTNALEH
+720 LEEKTNLVEQ
-730 ARTAV
+730 ARAAA
-735 QEAEISLATQRQEE
+735 QEAEIAVATQRQEE
-749 RAAQNASAQI
+749 RAAQSAAAQI
-759 NGQWE
+759 ARQVE
-764 EAAREMSRLNAQSQ
+764 DATREMTRLNAQEQ

-790 MKSAA
+790 MAGAA
-795 EGRREAETVME
+795 IARQEAEARMLELQTQLD
-806 GLKVQL
+806 GLASEEQ
-812 AELAKQDEAQTS
+812 ARTN

-839 CEAWQQQREPV
+839 CDAWQQQREPV

-857 RELAELR
+857 RELVELR
-864 NREAIEHEQRVAQ
+864 TRESREHEQRVVQ
-877 AHEEITA
+877 AREEISS
-884 AERETA
+884 AERERA
-890 EKTEAQSRVAVELE
+890 EKSEALARVAGELDLE
-904 QAQTQRASEQAQI
+904 LTKRSEAQAQI
-917 DEQETV
+917 DGQESV
-923 LRTLRREHNEIQT
+923 LRTLRREHDEIQS
-936 ARSDNEVK
+936 ARSENEVK

-970 APLEETDAAT
+970 PPVTEAPADSDAAT
-980 DWQALAEEV
+980 DWAAIEAEV
-989 STKRAALDAI
+989 ASKRAALDAI
-999 GPVNMEAITEYD
+999 GPVNLEAITEYD
-1011 ELEQRYTFLTGQET
+1011 ELEERYKFLTGQEA
-1025 DLLTAKDQII
+1025 DLLTAKDQIL

-1050 ETFDQVK
+1050 ETFEQVK
-1057 VNFQEMFTEL
+1057 ANFQEMFTEL

-1075 SLMDEADPL
+1075 SLMDESDPL
-1084 ECGIDIIAK
+1084 ECGIDIVAK

-1149 ILTRFRQQSQ
+1149 ILQRFVRQSQ
-1159 FVVITH
+1159 FIVITH
-1165 NKRTISVADVLYGVT
+1165 NKRTISIADVLYGVT

-1191 MRLQKSEAH
+1191 LRLQKRDATAH
-1200 TRGEVAREDGV
+1200 HHGNGV
-1211 PSIAESVS
+1211 HAPEEPAPSIVESIGG
-1219 NN
+1219 

>member
-1 MKFKNTTISSGFSC
+1 
-15 QGVQGRVY
+15 
-23 KGGMYLKSLNVVG
+23 MYLKSLNVVG
-36 FKSFADRTTLEFHPG
+36 FKSFADRTTLEFHEG

-114 KDLGTEYNEV
+114 QELGVEYNEV

-148 DIHGLFMDTGIGRS
+148 DIHSIFMDTGIGRS

-241 QASHEEL
+241 QSSFEEL
-248 AGLET
+248 ATLEN
-253 RLGRHQFDTFSTTIN
+253 RFGRRQFDTFSATIT
-268 ALQEQVDGTR
+268 ALQTEVDGAR
-278 IRQETLDAE
+278 QRQEEMETE
-287 VAQQEEKVASA
+287 VAGQEEKVGAA
-298 RSGLSV
+298 RSDLAV
-304 IENELLRLRE
+304 VEAELVRLRD
-314 EQNSIKNALDRAAQ
+314 EQAALRNAMERAEQ
-328 RSATNRARVEEFTGL
+328 RAATNRARVEEFTGL

-348 QEIAGTEEKI
+348 QEIAATEEKV
-358 RVGEEQLTHLNAQ
+358 RVGEEQLAHLNAQ

-376 QLRSDTQRRFDEQQE
+376 RLRSETQERFDAAQE
-391 ALQMLNAKIGMVEA
+391 ALQMLTAKIGTVEA
-405 ERADA
+405 ERAEI
-410 EEKKLA
+410 EEQKLN
-416 QERLHQKQEQELAAL
+416 QERLHQRQEQELAGL
-431 ELQQRDF
+431 ELQQRNF
-438 QVRIEALQA
+438 QLRVEGLQS
-447 EQTSLALR
+447 EQTSLTQR
-455 RDEAIASATR
+455 RDEAQAA
-465 HVASLAEAETLLT
+465 VAQHAARLTGAETLLEERR
-478 QHRETLK
+478 QALQQ
-485 VAQEARREAEEKLRQ
+485 AQQARREAEEKLRV
-500 AERARTEIG
+500 AERARAEAS
-509 KSHQQIQARR
+509 KAHQNLQARR

-538 LLREQAGELQGTLSS
+538 LLKAEAAGEIKGTLSG
-553 HISVQ
+553 HISVR
-558 AGYEAPLALLLGD
+558 AGYETPLALLLGD

-576 VLQDDSAAQTWRDK
+576 ILNDDATAQAWREK
-590 LSGKE
+590 LAGKE
-595 QCAFAPLRTARPTPL
+595 QCAFAPLRAARPTPL
-610 PSSVETHATKFV
+610 PSSAETHATKFI
-622 TAQPIVGELVAALL
+622 TAKPLVGELVAALL
-636 EDAHVVED
+636 EDAHVVDD
-644 LAAGWRLK
+644 LAAGWKLK

-663 SGELITR
+663 GGELITR
-670 SGLLLVGQDAGAS
+670 SGLLLVGQEAGAS

-690 TELRKLDAELIESNA
+690 SEMRQLEAELAGSKD
-705 KVTDGQGA
+705 KVAEAQTAVDAAQGA
-713 MDAARIA
+713 LD
-720 LEEKTNALEH
+720 EKSISIEQ

-735 QEAEISLATQRQEE
+735 QEAEISLATQRQDD
-749 RAAQNASAQI
+749 RAAQAALAEIVRQVEDAS
-759 NGQWE
+759 
-764 EAAREMSRLNAQSQ
+764 REMTRLNAQEQ
-778 VDHERHERLREA
+778 VDHEQHSRLREA
-790 MKSAA
+790 LQVA
-795 EGRREAETVME
+795 ETARREAEARMME
-806 GLKVQL
+806 FKTQL
-812 AELAKQDEAQTS
+812 DELVAKESSQSS
-824 ALTESRI
+824 ALTELRI

-850 ANRLQEL
+850 ATRLQEL
-857 RELAELR
+857 RELGEQR
-864 NREAIEHEQRVAQ
+864 TRESAEHEQRVVQ
-877 AHEEITA
+877 AREEIVD
-884 AERETA
+884 AEREHA
-890 EKTEAQSRVAVELE
+890 EKSEAQSRVAAELE
-904 QAQTQRASEQAQI
+904 QTQVKRTAAQAGI
-917 DEQETV
+917 DEQEGV
-923 LRTLRREHNEIQT
+923 LKALRRAHGEIQT
-936 ARSDNEVK
+936 ARTENEVK
-944 LAGQKLFLGNLRE
+944 LAEQKLFLGNLRE

-970 APLEETDAAT
+970 PLLTEEETAT
-980 DWQALAEEV
+980 DWAALEAEVAE
-989 STKRAALDAI
+989 KRAALEAI
-999 GPVNMEAITEYD
+999 GPVNLEAITEYD
-1011 ELEQRYTFLTGQET
+1011 ELEQRYQFLTGQET
-1025 DLLTAKDQII
+1025 DLLTAKEQII
-1035 KAIQEINRTTQKLFA
+1035 KAIQEINQTTQKLFA
-1050 ETFDQVK
+1050 ETFEKVK
-1057 VNFQEMFTEL
+1057 INFQEMFTEL
-1067 FGGGKASL
+1067 FGGGKATL
-1075 SLMDEADPL
+1075 ALMDEADPL
-1084 ECGIDIIAK
+1084 ECGIDIVAK

-1149 ILTRFRQQSQ
+1149 ILKRFVEQSQ

-1165 NKRTISVADVLYGVT
+1165 NKRTISIADVLYGVT

-1191 MRLQKSEAH
+1191 MRMQKRDTARSNGNGAH
-1200 TRGEVAREDGV
+1200 VTEESV
-1211 PSIAESVS
+1211 PSIAESVRG
-1219 NN
+1219 

>member
-1 MKFKNTTISSGFSC
+1 
-15 QGVQGRVY
+15 
-23 KGGMYLKSLNVVG
+23 MYLKSLNVVG

-114 KDLGTEYNEV
+114 KELGTAYNEV

-148 DIHGLFMDTGIGRS
+148 DIHSMFMDTGIGRS

-203 LRKLENTEANLIRL
+203 LRKLEHTEANLIRL

-241 QASHEEL
+241 QASFEEL
-248 AGLET
+248 AKLEH
-253 RLGRHQFDTFSTTIN
+253 RFGRHQFDTYSATI
-268 ALQEQVDGTR
+268 ATLQTEVDGAREKQEQ
-278 IRQETLDAE
+278 LDSGVTA
-287 VAQQEEKVASA
+287 QEEKVGAA
-298 RSGLSV
+298 RSDLAV
-304 IENELLRLRE
+304 VEAELLRLRD
-314 EQNSIKNALDRAAQ
+314 EQAALRNALERAEQ
-328 RSATNRARVEEFTGL
+328 RAATNRARVEEFTGL

-348 QEIAGTEEKI
+348 QEIAGTEEKV
-358 RVGEEQLTHLNAQ
+358 RVGEDQLTHLNAQ

-376 QLRSDTQRRFDEQQE
+376 KLRRETQERFDEKQE
-391 ALQMLNAKIGMVEA
+391 ELQMLTARIGNVEA
-405 ERADA
+405 ERA
-410 EEKKLA
+410 EIESEKIQ
-416 QERLHQKQEQELAAL
+416 QERLHQRQEQELAGL
-431 ELQQRDF
+431 ELQQRNF
-438 QVRIEALQA
+438 QLRIEALQS
-447 EQTSLALR
+447 EQTALAQR
-455 RDEAIASATR
+455 RDEAQAAVTE
-465 HVASLAEAETLLT
+465 HAAKLTEAETLL
-478 QHRETLK
+478 RERRESLEQ
-485 VAQEARREAEEKLRQ
+485 AQQARREAEQKLRD
-500 AERARTEIG
+500 AEKSRSEIG
-509 KSHQQIQARR
+509 RTHHQLQARR

-538 LLREQAGELQGTLSS
+538 LLKFEIEESKRDFHGTLSS
-553 HISVQ
+553 HIEVR

-576 VLQDDSAAQTWRDK
+576 VLNDDAATQSWREK
-590 LSGKE
+590 LSAKE
-595 QCAFAPLRTARPTPL
+595 QCAFAPLHTARPVPL
-610 PSSVETHATKFV
+610 PSSAETHASRFITSEPV
-622 TAQPIVGELVAALL
+622 VSDLVASLL
-636 EDAHVVED
+636 EDAHIVDD
-644 LAAGWRLK
+644 LAAGWKLK

-657 STIATR
+657 STVATR
-663 SGELITR
+663 AGELISR
-670 SGLLLVGQDAGAS
+670 SGLLFVGQDTGAS

-690 TELRKLDAELIESNA
+690 SELRSLEVELTASSVKVIEAQTAADA
-705 KVTDGQGA
+705 V
-713 MDAARIA
+713 RIA
-720 LEEKTNALEH
+720 LEEKTNLVEQ
-730 ARTAV
+730 ARAGV
-735 QEAEISLATQRQEE
+735 QESEIALASQRQEE
-749 RAAQNASAQI
+749 RAAQSTAAQI
-759 NGQWE
+759 VRQVEDGT
-764 EAAREMSRLNAQSQ
+764 REMTRLNAQEQ

-790 MKSAA
+790 MASAA
-795 EGRREAETVME
+795 QARQEAEAQMQEFQTQLD
-806 GLKVQL
+806 GLATEEQ
-812 AELAKQDEAQTS
+812 AQTD
-824 ALTESRI
+824 ALTELRI

-839 CEAWQQQREPV
+839 CDAWQQQREPV

-857 RELAELR
+857 RELVELR
-864 NREAIEHEQRVAQ
+864 TRESREHEQRVVHAK
-877 AHEEITA
+877 EEISS
-884 AERETA
+884 AEREQA
-890 EKTEAQSRVAVELE
+890 EKSEALTRVAGELDVTLTNRSGAQS
-904 QAQTQRASEQAQI
+904 QI
-917 DEQETV
+917 DEQESA
-923 LRTLRREHNEIQT
+923 LRTLRHEQHNVQS
-936 ARSDNEVK
+936 ARSENEVK
-944 LAGQKLFLGNLRE
+944 LAEQKMFLGNLRE
-957 RFRRDYQK
+957 RFHRDYQK

-970 APLEETDAAT
+970 PPLTEEDAAT
-980 DWQALAEEV
+980 DWATLETEV
-989 STKRAALDAI
+989 ASKRAALDAI
-999 GPVNMEAITEYD
+999 GPVNLEAITEYD
-1011 ELEQRYTFLTGQET
+1011 ELEQRYAFLTGQET
-1025 DLLTAKDQII
+1025 DLLTAKDQIL
-1035 KAIQEINRTTQKLFA
+1035 KAITEINRTTQKLFA
-1050 ETFDQVK
+1050 ETFEQVK
-1057 VNFQEMFTEL
+1057 ANFHEMFTEL
-1067 FGGGKASL
+1067 FGGGKATL
-1075 SLMDEADPL
+1075 KLQDEADPL
-1084 ECGIDIIAK
+1084 ECGIEIEAK

-1098 TQTVSLLS
+1098 PQSVSLLS

-1149 ILTRFRQQSQ
+1149 ILKRFQEQSQ

-1165 NKRTISVADVLYGVT
+1165 NKRTISIADVLYGVT

-1191 MRLQKSEAH
+1191 LRLQKREEAAHSKENEAH
-1200 TRGEVAREDGV
+1200 AAEEQV

-1219 NN
+1219 S

>member
-1 MKFKNTTISSGFSC
+1 
-15 QGVQGRVY
+15 
-23 KGGMYLKSLNVVG
+23 MYLKSLNVVG

-96 TRPPL
+96 SRPPL

-114 KDLGTEYNEV
+114 QGLGVEYNEV

-142 TPCRLR
+142 VPCRLR
-148 DIHGLFMDTGIGRS
+148 DIHSLFMDTGVGRS

-203 LRKLENTEANLIRL
+203 LRKLENTEANLVRL

-241 QASHEEL
+241 QESHAEL
-248 AGLET
+248 ATLET
-253 RLGRHQFDTFSTTIN
+253 KLARRQFDTFSTTIN

-278 IRQETLDAE
+278 IRMETLDAE
-287 VAQQEEKVASA
+287 VTEQEGKVADA
-298 RSGLSV
+298 RSGLTV
-304 IENELLRLRE
+304 IEAELLRLRE
-314 EQNSIKNALDRAAQ
+314 EQSSIRNALDRAAQ
-328 RSATNRARVEEFTGL
+328 KAATNRARVEEFTGL

-358 RVGEEQLTHLNAQ
+358 RVGEEQLAHLNSQ
-371 VENFT
+371 VDNFARLRAET
-376 QLRSDTQRRFDEQQE
+376 QGRFDTEQE

-405 ERADA
+405 ERTEV
-410 EEKKLA
+410 EEKKLT
-416 QERLHQKQEQELAAL
+416 QERLYQRQEQELAAL

-438 QVRIEALQA
+438 KLRIETLQA
-447 EQTSLALR
+447 EQTSLAMR
-455 RDEAIASATR
+455 REEVQAAASQ
-465 HVASLAEAETLLT
+465 HSASLTEAENLLGRR
-478 QHRETLK
+478 REELQI
-485 VAQEARREAEEKLRQ
+485 AQQARREAEEKLRETEKSR
-500 AERARTEIG
+500 AEISKAH
-509 KSHQQIQARR
+509 HQCQARR

-538 LLREQAGELQGTLSS
+538 LLKEQSEDLQGTLSS
-553 HISVQ
+553 HINVQ

-576 VLQDDSAAQTWRDK
+576 VLRDDSSAQAWRDK
-590 LSGKE
+590 LSNNEK
-595 QCAFAPLRTARPTPL
+595 CAFAPIRTARPTPL

-622 TAQPIVGELVAALL
+622 TAQPMVNELVAALL

-644 LAAGWRLK
+644 LAAGWLLK

-663 SGELITR
+663 TGELISR
-670 SGLLLVGQDAGAS
+670 SGLLLVGQDTGAS

-690 TELRKLDAELIESNA
+690 SELRKLEAELSDSTT
-705 KVTDGQGA
+705 KVNEAQASADSIRA
-713 MDAARIA
+713 S
-720 LEEKTNALEH
+720 LEEKTNAMEG
-730 ARTAV
+730 ARAAV
-735 QEAEISLATQRQEE
+735 QEAEIALATQRQEE
-749 RAAQNASAQI
+749 RAAQTAAAQISAQYD
-759 NGQWE
+759 
-764 EAAREMSRLNAQSQ
+764 EAAREMTRLTSQSQ
-778 VDHERHERLREA
+778 NDIEKHDNLREA
-790 MKSAA
+790 MRGSAEA
-795 EGRREAETVME
+795 RREAETAME
-806 GLKVQL
+806 GFKVQL
-812 AELAKQDEAQTS
+812 AELAKEEEAKTS

-864 NREAIEHEQRVAQ
+864 NREAVEHEQRVVQ
-877 AHEEITA
+877 AHEEIAA
-884 AERETA
+884 AEREQA
-890 EKTEAQSRVAVELE
+890 EKNEAQVRVAAELE
-904 QAQTQRASEQAQI
+904 QAQVSRASEQTKI

-923 LRTLRREHNEIQT
+923 LRTLRREHGEIQS
-936 ARSDNEVK
+936 ARSENEVK
-944 LAGQKLFLGNLRE
+944 LAEQKLFLGNLRE
-957 RFRRDYQK
+957 HFRRDYQK

-970 APLEETDAAT
+970 PELSEEDAAT
-980 DWQALAEEV
+980 NWAALEADV
-989 STKRAALDAI
+989 ATKREALDAI
-999 GPVNMEAITEYD
+999 GPVNLEAITEYD
-1011 ELEQRYTFLTGQET
+1011 ELEQRYAFLTGQEN

-1050 ETFDQVK
+1050 ETFEQVK

-1075 SLMDEADPL
+1075 ALMDEADPL

-1149 ILTRFRQQSQ
+1149 ILKRFQSQSQ

-1165 NKRTISVADVLYGVT
+1165 NKRTISIADVLYGVT

-1191 MRLQKSEAH
+1191 MRLQKNEAH
-1200 TRGEVAREDGV
+1200 VTRGTTPASEESV

>member
-1 MKFKNTTISSGFSC
+1 
-15 QGVQGRVY
+15 
-23 KGGMYLKSLNVVG
+23 MYLKSLNVVG

-96 TRPPL
+96 SRPPL

-114 KDLGTEYNEV
+114 EGLGVEYNEV

-142 TPCRLR
+142 VPCRLR
-148 DIHGLFMDTGIGRS
+148 DIHSLFMDTGVGRS

-248 AGLET
+248 ALLEN
-253 RLGRHQFDTFSTTIN
+253 RLARHQFDKFSTTIH
-268 ALQEQVDGTR
+268 ALQEEVDGTR
-278 IRQETLDAE
+278 ARVEHLDSE
-287 VAQQEEKVASA
+287 VTAQEERVAEA
-298 RSGLSV
+298 RSGLTV
-304 IENELLRLRE
+304 IESELVRLRD
-314 EQNSIKNALDRAAQ
+314 EQGSIRNALERAAQ
-328 RSATNRARVEEFTGL
+328 KAATNRARVEEFGGL

-376 QLRSDTQRRFDEQQE
+376 HLRAETQSRFDAEQE
-391 ALQMLNAKIGMVEA
+391 TLLHLTARIGMVEA
-405 ERADA
+405 ERNEA

-416 QERLHQKQEQELAAL
+416 QERLFQRQEQELAAL

-438 QVRIEALQA
+438 KLRIETLQA
-447 EQTSLALR
+447 EQTSLAMR
-455 RDEAIASATR
+455 RDEAQAAATR
-465 HVASLAEAETLLT
+465 HAASLTEAEALLG
-478 QHRETLK
+478 QRREELQ
-485 VAQEARREAEEKLRQ
+485 VAQVARREAEEKVRESEKAR
-500 AERARTEIG
+500 AEFN
-509 KSHQQIQARR
+509 KVHHQCQARR
-519 DALAQLEDQ
+519 DALAQLEEQ

-538 LLREQAGELQGTLSS
+538 LLKEQSDDLQGTLSS
-553 HISVQ
+553 HINVQ
-558 AGYEAPLALLLGD
+558 AGYETPLALLLGD

-576 VLQDDSAAQTWRDK
+576 VLRDDTSAQTWREK

-610 PSSVETHATKFV
+610 PSSMETHATKFV
-622 TAQPIVGELVAALL
+622 ASQEVVSELVAALL

-644 LAAGWRLK
+644 LAAGWKLK

-657 STIATR
+657 STIATK

-690 TELRKLDAELIESNA
+690 TELRKLEAELVESTA
-705 KVTDGQGA
+705 KVAEAQSTSEA
-713 MDAARIA
+713 SRVE

-730 ARTAV
+730 ARAAV
-735 QEAEISLATQRQEE
+735 QEAEVSLATQRQEVRGAE
-749 RAAQNASAQI
+749 SASAQVSAQHDEV
-759 NGQWE
+759 G
-764 EAAREMSRLNAQSQ
+764 RELTRLNAQSQ
-778 VDHERHERLREA
+778 NDTEKHERLREA
-790 MKSAA
+790 MTGSSEA
-795 EGRREAETVME
+795 RREADNVME
-806 GLKVQL
+806 GLRAQL
-812 AELAKQDEAQTS
+812 AELASEEQSKTAE
-824 ALTESRI
+824 LTESRI
-831 ELATQTQQ
+831 QLATQIQQ

-864 NREAIEHEQRVAQ
+864 NREADEHEHRITLAR
-877 AHEEITA
+877 EEIA
-884 AERETA
+884 
-890 EKTEAQSRVAVELE
+890 
-904 QAQTQRASEQAQI
+904 ASEQEQAEKSEAQTRVAGEIEQTQITRAAEQTKI
-917 DEQETV
+917 DEQEAD
-923 LRTLRREHNEIQT
+923 LRTLRREHSEIQT
-936 ARSDNEVK
+936 ARSENEVK
-944 LAGQKLFLGNLRE
+944 LAQQKLFLDNLRE
-957 RFRRDYQK
+957 HFRRDYQK

-970 APLEETDAAT
+970 P
-980 DWQALAEEV
+980 ALAEEESATDWEALEADV
-989 STKRAALDAI
+989 ATKRAALDAI
-999 GPVNMEAITEYD
+999 GPVNLEAITEYD
-1011 ELEQRYTFLTGQET
+1011 ELEERFKFLTGQET
-1025 DLLTAKDQII
+1025 DLLTAKEQIL
-1035 KAIQEINRTTQKLFA
+1035 KAIQEINRTTQALFS
-1050 ETFDQVK
+1050 ETFEKVK
-1057 VNFQEMFTEL
+1057 LNFQEMFTEL
-1067 FGGGKASL
+1067 FGGGKATL
-1075 SLMDEADPL
+1075 ALLDEADPL
-1084 ECGIDIIAK
+1084 ECGIDIVAK

-1098 TQTVSLLS
+1098 TQSVSLLS

-1149 ILTRFRQQSQ
+1149 IVKRFQEQSQ
-1159 FVVITH
+1159 FVIITH
-1165 NKRTISVADVLYGVT
+1165 NKRTISIADVLYGVT
-1180 MEERGVSKFVS
+1180 MEERG
-1191 MRLQKSEAH
+1191 RLKVRLNAFAEK
-1200 TRGEVAREDGV
+1200 RGGRESQHCGHCDGRKR
-1211 PSIAESVS
+1211 SVDRRIRCQ
-1219 NN
+1219 

>member
-1 MKFKNTTISSGFSC
+1 
-15 QGVQGRVY
+15 
-23 KGGMYLKSLNVVG
+23 MYLKSLNVVG

-114 KDLGTEYNEV
+114 KDLGTAYNEV

-148 DIHGLFMDTGIGRS
+148 DIHGMFMDTGIGRS

-241 QASHEEL
+241 QASFEEL
-248 AGLET
+248 AALET
-253 RLGRHQFDTFSTTIN
+253 RFARHQFDLFSAEIS
-268 ALQEQVDGTR
+268 ALQITVDGAR
-278 IRQETLDAE
+278 AKQEQLDAG
-287 VAQQEEKVASA
+287 VSAQEEKVSA
-298 RSGLSV
+298 ARGDLAV
-304 IENELLRLRE
+304 VEAELLRLRE
-314 EQNSIKNALDRAAQ
+314 EQSALRNALERAEQ
-328 RSATNRARVEEFTGL
+328 RAATNRARVEEFTGL

-348 QEIAGTEEKI
+348 QEIAGTEEKV

-371 VENFT
+371 VDNFT
-376 QLRSDTQRRFDEQQE
+376 RLRTETQKRFDTEQE
-391 ALQMLNAKIGMVEA
+391 ALQMLTARIGNVEA
-405 ERADA
+405 ERAEIE
-410 EEKKLA
+410 EEKLQ
-416 QERLHQKQEQELAAL
+416 QERLHQRQEQELAGL
-431 ELQQRDF
+431 ELQQRNF
-438 QVRIEALQA
+438 QLRIEALQTEQA
-447 EQTSLALR
+447 SLAKRLEEARSAVTQQTSL
-455 RDEAIASATR
+455 
-465 HVASLAEAETLLT
+465 LAKAETLL
-478 QHRETLK
+478 RERRESLEQ
-485 VAQEARREAEEKLRQ
+485 AQQARREAEEKVRE
-500 AERARTEIG
+500 ADRVRGEMGRAH
-509 KSHQQIQARR
+509 HQLQARR

-538 LLREQAGELQGTLSS
+538 LLKAEAGGDLHGTLSG
-553 HISVQ
+553 HIAVR

-576 VLQDDSAAQTWRDK
+576 ILNDDAAAQTWREK
-590 LSGKE
+590 LAGNE
-595 QCAFAPLRTARPTPL
+595 QCAFAPLSVARPTPL
-610 PSSVETHATKFV
+610 ASSAATHASQFI
-622 TAQPIVGELVAALL
+622 TAQPVVNDLVAALL
-636 EDAHVVED
+636 EDAHVVDD
-644 LAAGWRLK
+644 LAAAWKLK

-663 SGELITR
+663 GGELITR
-670 SGLLLVGQDAGAS
+670 SGLLLVGQEAGAS

-690 TELRKLDAELIESNA
+690 SELRQLEVEIANSSAQVAEAQTAS
-705 KVTDGQGA
+705 
-713 MDAARIA
+713 DAARHA
-720 LEEKTNALEH
+720 LEEKANFVEQ
-730 ARTAV
+730 ARTSV
-735 QEAEISLATQRQEE
+735 QEAEITLATQRQEE
-749 RAAQNASAQI
+749 RAAQAVAAQV
-759 NGQWE
+759 
-764 EAAREMSRLNAQSQ
+764 AAQVEDATREMSRLNAQEQ

-790 MKSAA
+790 MASAA
-795 EGRREAETVME
+795 TAREEAEARME
-806 GLKVQL
+806 ELQTQLDGL
-812 AELAKQDEAQTS
+812 ASEEEAQS
-824 ALTESRI
+824 NALTESRI
-831 ELATQTQQ
+831 ELATQMQQ

-850 ANRLQEL
+850 ATRLQEL
-857 RELAELR
+857 RELVELR
-864 NREAIEHEQRVAQ
+864 TRESREHEQRVAQ
-877 AHEEITA
+877 AREEISS
-884 AERETA
+884 AEREHT
-890 EKTEAQSRVAVELE
+890 EKSEAQARVAGDLGVAL
-904 QAQTQRASEQAQI
+904 TKRSEAQAQI
-917 DEQETV
+917 DEQENA
-923 LRTLRREHNEIQT
+923 LRTLRREHGEIQS
-936 ARSDNEVK
+936 ARSENEVK
-944 LAGQKLFLGNLRE
+944 LAEQKLFLGNLRE

-970 APLEETDAAT
+970 PPLTDEAKT
-980 DWQALAEEV
+980 DWAALEIEV
-989 STKRAALDAI
+989 TSKRAALDAI
-999 GPVNMEAITEYD
+999 GPVNLEAITEYD
-1011 ELEQRYTFLTGQET
+1011 ELEQRYAFLTGQET
-1025 DLLTAKDQII
+1025 DLLTAKDQIL

-1050 ETFDQVK
+1050 ETFEQVK
-1057 VNFQEMFTEL
+1057 ANFQEMFTEL
-1067 FGGGKASL
+1067 FGGGKATL
-1075 SLMDEADPL
+1075 ALMDESDPL
-1084 ECGIDIIAK
+1084 ECGIDIVAK

-1149 ILTRFRQQSQ
+1149 ILKRFVQQSQ

-1165 NKRTISVADVLYGVT
+1165 NKRTISIADVLYGVT

-1191 MRLQKSEAH
+1191 LRLQK
-1200 TRGEVAREDGV
+1200 REVAAQGRDVHAGDEQA
-1211 PSIAESVS
+1211 PSIAEAISG
-1219 NN
+1219 

>member
-1 MKFKNTTISSGFSC
+1 
-15 QGVQGRVY
+15 
-23 KGGMYLKSLNVVG
+23 MYLKSLNVIG

-51 VTAIVG
+51 VSAIVG

-114 KDLGTEYNEV
+114 KDLGTAYNEV

-148 DIHGLFMDTGIGRS
+148 DIHGMFMDTGIGRS

-167 EQGKIDSILSSR
+167 EQGKIDTILSSR

-203 LRKLENTEANLIRL
+203 LRKLENTEANLVRL

-241 QASHEEL
+241 QASFEEL
-248 AGLET
+248 AALEA
-253 RLGRHQFDTFSTTIN
+253 RFARHQFDVFSAEISSLQTKVDG
-268 ALQEQVDGTR
+268 ARERQEQ
-278 IRQETLDAE
+278 LDAD
-287 VAQQEEKVASA
+287 VAAQEEKMASA

-304 IENELLRLRE
+304 VEAELLRLRE
-314 EQNSIKNALDRAAQ
+314 EQSVLRNALERAEQ
-328 RSATNRARVEEFTGL
+328 RAVTNRARVEEFTGL

-371 VENFT
+371 VDNFARLRGET
-376 QLRSDTQRRFDEQQE
+376 QKRFDQEQE
-391 ALQMLNAKIGMVEA
+391 ALQMLAVRIGKVEA
-405 ERADA
+405 ERAA
-410 EEKKLA
+410 IEEEKLE
-416 QERLHQKQEQELAAL
+416 QERLYQRQEQELAGL
-431 ELQQRDF
+431 ELQQRNF
-438 QVRIEALQA
+438 QLRTEALHS
-447 EQTSLALR
+447 EQ
-455 RDEAIASATR
+455 
-465 HVASLAEAETLLT
+465 ASLSKRREEAQAAVAQQASRLLKAETLLGERHEALERSR
-478 QHRETLK
+478 QAR
-485 VAQEARREAEEKLRQ
+485 QEAEDKLREAEKSRS
-500 AERARTEIG
+500 EIG
-509 KSHQQIQARR
+509 RGHHQLLARR
-519 DALAQLEDQ
+519 DALAQLENQ

-538 LLREQAGELQGTLSS
+538 LLKFEAEANRSDLHGTLSS
-553 HISVQ
+553 RIVVQ
-558 AGYEAPLALLLGD
+558 PGYEAPLALLLGD

-576 VLQDDSAAQTWRDK
+576 ILNDDAAAQSWRER
-590 LSGKE
+590 LAGKE
-595 QCAFAPLRTARPTPL
+595 HCAFAPLKAARPTPL
-610 PSSVETHATKFV
+610 PSSAETHASRFV
-622 TAQPIVGELVAALL
+622 TSDAIVSDLMAALL
-636 EDAHVVED
+636 EDAHIVED
-644 LAAGWRLK
+644 LAAGWKLK

-657 STIATR
+657 STVATK

-670 SGLLLVGQDAGAS
+670 SGLLLVGQETGAS

-690 TELRKLDAELIESNA
+690 SELRQIEIDLADWSARVAETQTVEI
-705 KVTDGQGA
+705 
-713 MDAARIA
+713 AARHA
-720 LEEKTNALEH
+720 VEEKTNLVEQ
-730 ARTAV
+730 ARAV
-735 QEAEISLATQRQEE
+735 VQDAEISVATQRQEE
-749 RAAQNASAQI
+749 RSAQAAAAQI
-759 NGQWE
+759 IRTVE
-764 EAAREMSRLNAQSQ
+764 DTAREMARLNAQEQ
-778 VDHERHERLREA
+778 ADHERHERLREA
-790 MKSAA
+790 MAGAA
-795 EGRREAETVME
+795 AARDEAEAQMQELQAQVD
-806 GLKVQL
+806 
-812 AELAKQDEAQTS
+812 ELASDEETQTN

-839 CEAWQQQREPV
+839 CDAWQQQREPV

-857 RELAELR
+857 RELAGLR
-864 NREAIEHEQRVAQ
+864 TREAHEHERRITQ
-877 AHEEITA
+877 AKEEISS
-884 AERETA
+884 AEREHV
-890 EKTEAQSRVAVELE
+890 EKSEGLARMADEIDLALSRRSGA
-904 QAQTQRASEQAQI
+904 QAQI
-917 DEQETV
+917 DEQEGV
-923 LRTLRREHNEIQT
+923 LRALRREHHEIQSV
-936 ARSDNEVK
+936 RSENEVK
-944 LAGQKLFLGNLRE
+944 LAEQKLFLGNLRE

-965 ELEDL
+965 ELDDL
-970 APLEETDAAT
+970 PPLAAASADSDTAT
-980 DWQALAEEV
+980 DWAALEAEV
-989 STKRAALDAI
+989 AGKRAALDAI
-999 GPVNMEAITEYD
+999 GPVNLEAITEYD
-1011 ELEQRYTFLTGQET
+1011 ELEQRYTFLTGQES
-1025 DLLTAKDQII
+1025 DLLAAKEQIL
-1035 KAIQEINRTTQKLFA
+1035 KAIQEINRTTRKLFA
-1050 ETFDQVK
+1050 ETFEQVK
-1057 VNFQEMFTEL
+1057 TNFQEMFAEL
-1067 FGGGKASL
+1067 FGGGKATL
-1075 SLMDEADPL
+1075 TLMDESDPL
-1084 ECGIDIIAK
+1084 ECGIDIVAK

-1149 ILTRFRQQSQ
+1149 ILKRFVQQSQ

-1165 NKRTISVADVLYGVT
+1165 NKRTISIADVLYGVT

-1191 MRLQKSEAH
+1191 LRLQKAEASAHGGGVH
-1200 TRGEVAREDGV
+1200 TAEERA

-1219 NN
+1219 S